1 MHDDLV
7 GCIQCDAV
15 YEKQSIAQGDAFV
28 CERCHCVLQT
38 NKPDSI
44 NRSFIISLSGLILIY
59 PALFLPLIGL
69 YAVGLTN
76 QTSLMQSINV
86 LLNSE
91 FYIIA
96 ASVFFFTLAI
106 PVARLLSC
114 FYICFSIKYLAIKKH
129 HLNFFRTYHILD
141 SFAMLHVFFLG
152 LMVSMYKLL
161 AMAELTLNIGL
172 FAYIFLLICSTLISV
187 TLDQQAIWEKLESS
201 VDH

>member
-7 GCIQCDAV
+7 GCKQCDAV
-15 YEKQSIAQGDAFV
+15 FARKVIAQGEIFV

-69 YAVGLTN
+69 YAAGLTN
-76 QTSLMQSINV
+76 EASLMESINV

-91 FYIIA
+91 LYIIA

-114 FYICFSIKYLAIKKH
+114 FYICFSIKYLPIKKA

-141 SFAMLHVFFLG
+141 SFTMLHVFFLG

-161 AMAELTLNIGL
+161 AMAELTLSIGL